1 MCSAVRISGMSV
13 LMKTKPAAD
22 KMANAMVAA
31 LADFIPMASFVQPR
45 LAPEV
50 TDYPSLLV

>member
-1 MCSAVRISGMSV
+1 MSV

-31 LADFIPMASFVQPR
+31 LADFIPMASFVQRR